1 MGKGVVTDIDDL
13 SEIER
18 DEEESKG
25 NSQKIKEKK
34 LKEEKEIEDNIQTE
48 MTVFDYD
55 GNQQK
60 RILGDVYMI
69 RGQGGA
75 YMYLL
80 FILYLRKLSYMS

>member
-55 GNQQK
+55 GNQ
-60 RILGDVYMI
+60 
-69 RGQGGA
+69 
-75 YMYLL
+75 
-80 FILYLRKLSYMS
+80 